1 MVHTADGL
9 SSCQYNHYTRSIA
22 AAMKDSKMAMAV
34 NANEKHIED
43 LQPEHA
49 KYAVHGQIGA
59 TTLFIGEILR
69 INQRY

>member
-1 MVHTADGL
+1 
-9 SSCQYNHYTRSIA
+9 
-22 AAMKDSKMAMAV
+22 MKDSKMAMAV